1 MTATNQKTFNTR
13 LKKWLRPPR
22 RLSFTTSGWL
32 FVLMTLGVGFAAIN
46 TGNNL
51 LFLMLGMMLSLILA
65 SGILSEAVI
74 RSLHARR
81 MPPRRLHVDQSTS
94 AHLELINSGR
104 WASLSIEVS
113 ERNPTCNTGPLRGR
127 YIGPT
132 YRPWWKLWKRKNKNP
147 GNNTPVALTYCLQIP
162 GRETLSLPISYTLPA
177 RGLFDFPGLNITT
190 RFPFG
195 LFEKTREIDA
205 PITLTVFP
213 RVASANDWITS
224 LYGTFGEFDSP
235 EKGSGEGFYGLREY
249 REGEDRR
256 LVHWKSSARRGELVV
271 RENESHEQRSVEIFL
286 MNCTGQ
292 PPAKRHLFVKDFE
305 AGLEKTTGLLLDMHR
320 QGYQIAF
327 RTLDKTL
334 SAANSESHLEQML
347 YLLATVELKDNAPSE
362 KLASNLSSSTARL
375 PRLTVGLAA
384 AVTNSSISAD
394 KVLTFD
400 SNDSSAQ
407 VLKQDL
413 I

>member
-1 MTATNQKTFNTR
+1 MTAPNQKTFKTR

-51 LFLMLGMMLSLILA
+51 LFLMLGMMLSLIIA
-65 SGILSEAVI
+65 SGILSEAVL
-74 RSLHARR
+74 RSLHVRR
-81 MPPRRLHVDQSTS
+81 MPPRRLHANQSAPT
-94 AHLELINSGR
+94 HIELINPGR

-113 ERNPTCNTGPLRGR
+113 EQNPTCHTGPLRGQ

-132 YRPWWKLWKRKNKNP
+132 YRPWWKFWKRTNNNP
-147 GNNTPVALTYCLQIP
+147 GNNQRVALTYCLQIP
-162 GRETLSLPISYTLPA
+162 GRQTLSLPINYTLPT

-205 PITLTVFP
+205 PITLAVFP
-213 RVASANDWITS
+213 RIAPAHDWITS
-224 LYGTFGEFDSP
+224 IYGAFGEFHSP
-235 EKGSGEGFYGLREY
+235 DKGSGEGFYGLREY
-249 REGEDRR
+249 RDGEDRR
-256 LVHWKSSARRGELVV
+256 LVHWKSSARRGALVV
-271 RENESHEQRSVEIFL
+271 RENESLEQRTIEIFL

-292 PPAKRHLFVKDFE
+292 PPAKRHLFVQDFE
-305 AGLEKTTGLLLDMHR
+305 AGLEKTTGLILDMHR

-327 RTLDKTL
+327 RTLDQTL

-347 YLLATVELKDNAPSE
+347 FLLATVELKDNTPPE
-362 KLASNLSSSTARL
+362 KQSSKTSRL
-375 PRLTVGLAA
+375 PRLTVGLST
-384 AVTNSSISAD
+384 AVAPTSIASD

-400 SNDSSAQ
+400 S
-407 VLKQDL
+407 KPQDL
-413 I
+413 P